1 MNINDLDQI
10 RSEAIYLNDVM
21 RAMTE
26 DPDTDFSDEDTQRAF
41 TEGKWLRDSLI
52 AEGIAIE
59 ERQRAI
65 AVIDD
70 SVRAGN
76 VTSGDGATGAPA
88 FHRDVNPYDP
98 ETIRAIGIDEAV
110 TRAIGETPHVSET
123 AKAEITRKVHLE
135 RAEPDN
141 MRGFRQYYLLHSSD
155 DYCRG
160 FFKLTSGAQWAITPA
175 EAEALRSARQWDT
188 ERGLTLTAANGGAM
202 IPTHLDPTVVL
213 TNAGTV
219 SPIREI
225 SRVVPITSNVWNGV
239 SSAGVTFAWST
250 EGGDSSDIAATYIQP
265 SVTAYK
271 YHGTVP
277 VTIEAFEDISGLGDE
292 VAMELA
298 DGRERLLGTAFA
310 TGSGSGQPTGI
321 VTAIAAAGGTGNPR
335 LYVHATNN
343 AFTSADLVG
352 TQNALG
358 ARYQPNAR
366 WVSSLTY
373 GNRIR
378 AFGDDKYFNRT
389 VTLDQKVGEVLLGK
403 PWHEASDMTT
413 TLSNA
418 TNNALVYGDFRNYLI
433 AERIG
438 MEVEFIPHLFSAGNG
453 LPNGRRGWYAHGRV
467 GADSINDTGFVLSV
481 NPAAT

>member
-1 MNINDLDQI
+1 MNINDLDRI

-21 RAMTE
+21 ADMVN
-26 DPDTDFSDEDTQRAF
+26 DPEVDFTDADTQRAF
-41 TEGKWLRDSLI
+41 TEGQWLRDALI

-59 ERQRAI
+59 ERQRAV

-70 SVRAGN
+70 AIRTAPPL
-76 VTSGDGATGAPA
+76 SGDGATGAPA
-88 FHRDVNPYDP
+88 FHRDVDPFDP
-98 ETIRAIGIDEAV
+98 EYIRTAGIGEAV
-110 TRAIGETPHVSET
+110 TRAIGETPHISDD
-123 AKAEITRKVHLE
+123 AKGVVTSKVHLE
-135 RAEPDN
+135 RSEPEN
-141 MRGFRQYYLLHSSD
+141 MRGFAEYYLRHSSD

-160 FFKLTSGAQWAITPA
+160 FFKLMTGAQWDITPQ
-175 EAEALRSARQWDT
+175 EAEALRAARSWDQ

-202 IPTHLDPTVVL
+202 IPTHLDPSVVL

-219 SPIREI
+219 SPFRAI
-225 SRVVPITSNVWNGV
+225 SRVVPIMSNVWNGV

-250 EGGDSSDIAATYIQP
+250 EGGDSSDIAATYLQP

-292 VAMELA
+292 VARELA
-298 DGRERLLGTAFA
+298 DGRERLLGAAFA

-321 VTAIAAAGGTGNPR
+321 VTAINAAGAGR
-335 LYVHATNN
+335 AYVHATNN
-343 AFTSADLVG
+343 AFTSADVIG

-358 ARYQPNAR
+358 SRYQPNAK
-366 WVSSLTY
+366 WAMSLAY
-373 GNRIR
+373 LNRVR

-389 VTLDQKVGEVLLGK
+389 VTLGDSYSEVLLGK
-403 PWHEASDMTT
+403 PAVEASDMTA
-413 TLSNA
+413 TLSTA
-418 TNNALVYGDFRNYLI
+418 TNHAAVYGDFSNYLI
-433 AERIG
+433 AERVG

-467 GADSINDTGFVLSV
+467 GADSINDSGFVLSV
-481 NPAAT
+481 NPGATG